1 MIGHALQWARLSEGA
16 FDPAIGRVVELWDVT
31 HRHAPPPDQGV
42 RRLAGRQ
49 LYRAV
54 ELGLE
59 RGQHAVRFATD
70 DVHLDLGG
78 IAKGYGVDRAVD
90 ALRDH
95 GIHNAL
101 VNAGGATS
109 TRWDT
114 APAGRRGGW
123 ACGHPRIPTVSSQR
137 SRHRTAPSRRRET
150 MNSFSGIAAWSTTS

>member
-78 IAKGYGVDRAVD
+78 IAKGYGVDRAVTPGS
-90 ALRDH
+90 RRYRRNGR
-95 GIHNAL
+95 GIGL
-101 VNAGGATS
+101 
-109 TRWDT
+109 
-114 APAGRRGGW
+114 
-123 ACGHPRIPTVSSQR
+123 
-137 SRHRTAPSRRRET
+137 RHRDVGRL
-150 MNSFSGIAAWSTTS
+150 

>member
-1 MIGHALQWARLSEGA
+1 MIGHALQWARPSEGA

-49 LYRAV
+49 LYRAA

-90 ALRDH
+90 ALCDH

-101 VNAGGATS
+101 VNAGG
-109 TRWDT
+109 R
-114 APAGRRGGW
+114 PLRAGTPRQRVAVAGGRAVTGSRRYRRNGRGI
-123 ACGHPRIPTVSSQR
+123 GL
-137 SRHRTAPSRRRET
+137 RHRDVGRL
-150 MNSFSGIAAWSTTS
+150 